1 MGNETNQRK
10 DEKLFIL
17 IISCLREPNFYR
29 KLHLAYLLT
38 FNIDDELGKKYDL
51 EKFQKNIH
59 DLLVDTNFLR
69 AVHHRESIIME
80 DGHIYFGQEHI
91 GCDYNYEPELEQAI
105 TGIDVNI
112 TEFLAAIVKELDIP
126 KGFSFDSVATP

>member
-80 DGHIYFGQEHI
+80 DGHICLDDLFGSFMTL
-91 GCDYNYEPELEQAI
+91 GYNAPDFI
-105 TGIDVNI
+105 IN
-112 TEFLAAIVKELDIP
+112 
-126 KGFSFDSVATP
+126 